1 MIKKNKK
8 DRNRSKKQLSKV
20 NYHEQKHTIKKN
32 RKIKKN
38 KNRSNHEQKHIQK
51 NRKIKKNKNRSKKQ
65 QSELPSTKTY
75 QEVVLTGK
83 TGTNTNTINKIKKN

>member
-20 NYHEQKHTIKKN
+20 NYHEQKHIKKN